1 MPSLLS
7 AKLRRTAIACAL
19 AGCASVAPAQSAP
32 DTSTLDGPLLYQLLV
47 AEMELRGGDFNAG
60 FAKLLD
66 TARRMRSDEL
76 YQRATTLALT
86 RDTPEQALAVVRN
99 WRQTRP
105 ESLDALQFEVQILA
119 SRTRTNTNGT
129 NGVGELAEPL
139 SMLITRTPTAERGAM
154 IAGMASLVKRL
165 PPQASTA
172 QMIEGVLKPHAAS
185 APTRTPAL
193 VATARGWMHAGD
205 PAKALSLAQTALQGE
220 PTAIGPALLG
230 LELMGKSAQAAPAE
244 ALVQTYL
251 AQAAAAP
258 AARLAYAQT
267 LTQANR
273 YTDALQQVRTTTDAQ
288 PKEPRAW
295 LTRGALEVELHQA
308 RDAERSLQQFLSLQN
323 GPAAASEDEEDDSQ
337 ATKAAQRIQAL
348 LLLSQ
353 AAQLRNDLLSAN
365 KWLDQIAPANAIN
378 GSLELALRRG
388 LVWAA
393 DGKLREARAL
403 IAGLPES
410 EEVTPKA
417 KTLAESQV
425 LREAKRWSDAL
436 ALLGAASARAPDDTD
451 FLYEQAML
459 AEKLQRHDEV
469 EQLLRR
475 VISLQPKHHHAHNA
489 LGYALAERN
498 ERLPEARTLVEQALR
513 LAPTDPFIADSMGW
527 VEFRQGN
534 LDAAL
539 GHLKR
544 AYAQRPDTEIAAHLG
559 EVLWAKGQRDEAQR
573 IWKEGRDREANNEVL
588 RETLKRLQVRL

>member
-1 MPSLLS
+1 MPSFLS
-7 AKLRRTAIACAL
+7 ANLRHTAIACAL
-19 AGCASVAPAQSAP
+19 ACCASVAHAQSTP
-32 DTSTLDGPLLYQLLV
+32 DSSTLDGPLLYQLLV

-60 FAKLLD
+60 YAKLLD
-66 TARRMRSDEL
+66 AARRTRSDEL
-76 YQRATTLALT
+76 YQRATTMALT
-86 RDTPEQALAVVRN
+86 RETPEQALATVRS
-99 WRQTRP
+99 WRQTLP

-119 SRTRTNTNGT
+119 ARART
-129 NGVGELAEPL
+129 NGVNDLAEPL
-139 SMLITRTPTAERGAM
+139 SALIARTPATDRGAM
-154 IAGMASLVKRL
+154 IAGTASLVKRL
-165 PPQASTA
+165 PPQAATA
-172 QMIEGVLKPHAAS
+172 QMIEGVLKPHIAS

-205 PAKALSLAQTALQGE
+205 PAKALSLAQTASQGE
-220 PTAIGPALLG
+220 PSAIGPALLG
-230 LELMGKSAQAAPAE
+230 LELMGKPAQAAPAE
-244 ALVQTYL
+244 ALVQAYL
-251 AQAAAAP
+251 AQATAAP

-273 YTDALQQVRTTTDAQ
+273 YTDALQQVRATTDAQ
-288 PKEPRAW
+288 PKQPRAW
-295 LTRGALEVELHQA
+295 LTRGALEVELQQA
-308 RDAERSLQQFLSLQN
+308 RDAERSLQQFLMLQN
-323 GPAAASEDEEDDSQ
+323 APAAASEDDEDDSQ
-337 ATKAAQRIQAL
+337 ATKAAQRLQAL

-353 AAQLRNDLLSAN
+353 AAQQRNDLPAAN
-365 KWLDQIAPANAIN
+365 KWLDQIGPVN

-425 LREAKRWSDAL
+425 LREAKRWSEAL
-436 ALLGAASARAPDDTD
+436 VLLSAASARAPDDTD
-451 FLYEQAML
+451 FIYEKAML
-459 AEKLQRHDEV
+459 AEKLQRHTEV

-513 LAPTDPFIADSMGW
+513 LAPTDPFITDSMGW

-573 IWKEGRDREANNEVL
+573 IWKEARDRQADNEVL

>member
-1 MPSLLS
+1 MPSFLP
-7 AKLRRTAIACAL
+7 ARLRRTVTACAL
-19 AGCASVAPAQSAP
+19 ACCSAIAPAQSAP
-32 DTSTLDGPLLYQLLV
+32 DNSALDGGLLFQLLV

-60 FAKLLD
+60 YAKLLD
-66 TARRMRSDEL
+66 AARRTRSDEL
-76 YQRATTLALT
+76 YQRAATLALS
-86 RDTPEQALAVVRN
+86 RDTPEQALSVVRS
-99 WRQTRP
+99 WRQTLP

-119 SRTRTNTNGT
+119 ARAR
-129 NGVGELAEPL
+129 VAELAEPL
-139 SMLITRTPTAERGAM
+139 SALIARTPMAERGGM
-154 IAGMASLVKRL
+154 IAGTASLIKRL
-165 PPQASTA
+165 PPQAVTA
-172 QMIEGVLKPHAAS
+172 QMIEAVLKAHTAN

-193 VATARGWMHAGD
+193 VATARAWMHASD
-205 PAKALSLAQTALQGE
+205 AAKAASLAQTASQGE
-220 PTAIGPALLG
+220 PAAIGPALVG
-230 LELMGKSAQAAPAE
+230 LELMDNAAQAAAGE
-244 ALVQTYL
+244 GLVQAYL
-251 AQAAAAP
+251 AQPAAAP

-267 LTQANR
+267 LTKGNR
-273 YTDALQQVRTTTDAQ
+273 YSDALQQLRTATETQ
-288 PKEPRAW
+288 PKEARGW

-323 GPAAASEDEEDDSQ
+323 APSAPTDDDDEDSD
-337 ATKAAQRIQAL
+337 ATKSALRTQAL

-353 AAQLRNDLLSAN
+353 AAQLRDDLPAAN
-365 KWLDQIAPANAIN
+365 RWLDQIGAGS

-393 DGKLREARAL
+393 GGKLREARAL
-403 IAGLPES
+403 IAALPES
-410 EEVTPKA
+410 EEITAKA

-425 LREAKRWSDAL
+425 LREAKRWSEAL
-436 ALLGAASARAPDDTD
+436 ALLSAASARAPDDTD
-451 FLYEQAML
+451 FMYEKAML

-475 VISLQPKHHHAHNA
+475 IISLQPKHHHAHNA

-498 ERLPEARTLVEQALR
+498 VRLPEARALVEQAMK

-559 EVLWAKGQRDEAQR
+559 EVLWVKGQREEAQR
-573 IWKEGRDREANNEVL
+573 IWKEGRERQADNEVL